1 MNKRQELEKYN
12 LKASRYQKKKK
23 VDIIS
28 TENNRYCL
36 KEENNTNIYE
46 YLRTRNFHNFPPNL
60 TNNSD
65 PYEITEYI
73 DDFEVPEE
81 QRIEDLIYLVS
92 LLHTKTTFYKNV
104 DIDQVKKIYEE
115 IIDRQDYL
123 YNYYSGLQNMI
134 ESEVY
139 MSPSHYLLIR
149 NISILYQNIGESKK
163 RIESWYQ
170 KVKTSKKLRY
180 AMTHGALEREPLI
193 ENNDLYLISWGKAR
207 INLPVYDLLNIY
219 QNNKEKIDIFDLL
232 DIYQTK
238 YILKEEEIDLFLA
251 LTLLP
256 EKLEMKKTEVQKIK
270 QVFTITDTA
279 YQLREKLNRMNKAN
293 SKPKHPI

>member
-12 LKASRYQKKKK
+12 LKALRYQKKKK

-46 YLRTRNFHNFPPNL
+46 YLKTRNFHNFPSAL

-73 DDFEVPEE
+73 DDFEVPVE

-104 DIDQVKKIYEE
+104 DIDQIKKIYEE

-149 NISILYQNIGESKK
+149 NISTLYQNIRESKK

-170 KVKTSKKLRY
+170 KVKISKKLRY
-180 AMTHGALEREPLI
+180 AMTHGALEKEHLI
-193 ENNDLYLISWGKAR
+193 ENHDLYLISWGKAK
-207 INLPVYDLLNIY
+207 INLPVYDLLSLY

-238 YILKEEEIDLFLA
+238 YSLKEEEIDLFLA
-251 LTLLP
+251 LILLP

-279 YQLREKLNRMNKAN
+279 YQLQEKLNRMNKVN
-293 SKPKHPI
+293 SKPKHSI